1 MTTLKNVWRN
11 FEADIDFGEE
21 SSVLHVVV
29 PNEAFKHLLA
39 GGSSRHFKI
48 NRNDV
53 LSILAILIQN
63 PGNSAEKRSD
73 AKTLLGAVLDNP
85 KVNSQERALIND
97 LLALEFDSEPLT
109 AQSQEPQE

>member
-1 MTTLKNVWRN
+1 MISLKNVWRN

-29 PNEAFKHLLA
+29 PNEAFRHLLA

-63 PGNSAEKRSD
+63 PGNSAEKRAD
-73 AKTLLGAVLDNP
+73 AKTLLGTMLDNP
-85 KVNSQERALIND
+85 KVNSQEIAQINH
-97 LLALEFDSEPLT
+97 LLALEFKESED
-109 AQSQEPQE
+109 AHN